1 MVVIHFCKS
10 TKSVFVELI
19 NCSINRSYDIVL
31 LNHVEERDK
40 RNDLEKMCQV
50 LQHKSTEPT
59 LSRVFQLFFSE
70 T

>member
-1 MVVIHFCKS
+1 M
-10 TKSVFVELI
+10 TL
-19 NCSINRSYDIVL
+19 VL
-31 LNHVEERDK
+31 LNHVEEKDK

-59 LSRVFQLFFSE
+59 LSRVFELFFSE